1 MSLIAEDSVYLHQNN
16 TIMLIS
22 QSGNIIKKRR
32 KLLGIT
38 QQDLADLAGVNI
50 NTVIRIEGNKI
61 NPSIEVVDSIAEIL
75 GMELKLEVKKPTE

>member
-22 QSGNIIKKRR
+22 QLGNIIKKRR

>member
-1 MSLIAEDSVYLHQNN
+1 MLIKELGN
-16 TIMLIS
+16 TI
-22 QSGNIIKKRR
+22 KERR

-61 NPSIEVVDSIAEIL
+61 NPSIEVVSSIAEIL
-75 GMELKLEVKKPTE
+75 GMELKLEVRKSTE

>member
-1 MSLIAEDSVYLHQNN
+1 
-16 TIMLIS
+16 MLIKEL
-22 QSGNIIKKRR
+22 GNIIKERR

-61 NPSIEVVDSIAEIL
+61 NPSIEVIHSIVEIL